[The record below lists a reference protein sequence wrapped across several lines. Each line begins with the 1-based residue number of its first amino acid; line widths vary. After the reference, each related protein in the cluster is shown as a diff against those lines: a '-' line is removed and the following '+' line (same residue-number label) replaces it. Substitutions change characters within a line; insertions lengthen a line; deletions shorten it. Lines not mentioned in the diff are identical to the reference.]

1 MYDENSEAS
10 FVLNGVL
17 EFIKVWQSGNKS
29 RLTLHSKNGK
39 AWINF
44 NCCLG
49 GPLDQH
55 KKIVPKSKPKSKSKK
70 KRERDNLRAQLYQ
83 QRLQDKNSSSKS
95 CDGSLNLQLS
105 SLSSQNESVMEVES
119 SSSIRTAASS
129 SPKNGN
135 PILETSTEK
144 SSVSDS
150 SVAKSKNAKA
160 ATVINEHTAV
170 VRICVDKRE
179 NDCLKTNNQ
188 SCEASPTLKEPSVNN
203 KDVPTPHNQQIRYS
217 GIPLASLAELGRTR
231 PPSKPAQVST
241 KSVNFNPAFPL
252 PSAAPRNIPTL
263 FPGGSMDAQ
272 WMDQWMLN
280 GCSSKSN
287 PPQPSL
293 SRK

>member
-1 MYDENSEAS
+1 MFDKNSEAS
-10 FVLNGVL
+10 FLLNGVF

-29 RLTLHSKNGK
+29 TLNLHSKNGK

-55 KKIVPKSKPKSKSKK
+55 EKFVPKPKSKSKK

-83 QRLQDKNSSSKS
+83 QRLQEKNSSSKS
-95 CDGSLNLQLS
+95 CNGSLNLQLS
-105 SLSSQNESVMEVES
+105 SLSSQNESSVMEVES
-119 SSSIRTAASS
+119 SSSPHTAASS

-135 PILETSTEK
+135 PISETRTEK

-150 SVAKSKNAKA
+150 FDKDAEA

-170 VRICVDKRE
+170 VRTCVDKRK

-252 PSAAPRNIPTL
+252 PSAAPLNIPTL

>member
-1 MYDENSEAS
+1 MFDKKSEAS
-10 FVLNGVL
+10 FGLNGVF

-135 PILETSTEK
+135 PISETRTVE
-144 SSVSDS
+144 SSISDS
-150 SVAKSKNAKA
+150 FGKDAEA
-160 ATVINEHTAV
+160 ATVINELSAV
-170 VRICVDKRE
+170 VTPINSIDWDEEVRSKINEWKMMEEKEQFSSLDLQSEYIQNVQRRLEDRDESFDNWMQKYEICLLYKI
-179 NDCLKTNNQ
+179 T
-188 SCEASPTLKEPSVNN
+188 
-203 KDVPTPHNQQIRYS
+203 
-217 GIPLASLAELGRTR
+217 
-231 PPSKPAQVST
+231 PSK
-241 KSVNFNPAFPL
+241 K
-252 PSAAPRNIPTL
+252 
-263 FPGGSMDAQ
+263 
-272 WMDQWMLN
+272 
-280 GCSSKSN
+280 
-287 PPQPSL
+287 PP
-293 SRK
+293 KMGY

>member
-70 KRERDNLRAQLYQ
+70 KQERDNLRAQLYQ

-95 CDGSLNLQLS
+95 CNGSLNLQLS
-105 SLSSQNESVMEVES
+105 SLSSHNESVMEVES
-119 SSSIRTAASS
+119 SPLAASS

-135 PILETSTEK
+135 PISETFEK
-144 SSVSDS
+144 D
-150 SVAKSKNAKA
+150 AEA
-160 ATVINEHTAV
+160 ATVIDEHS
-170 VRICVDKRE
+170 
-179 NDCLKTNNQ
+179 LKTNNQ
-188 SCEASPTLKEPSVNN
+188 SCEASPTLKEPSVND

-217 GIPLASLAELGRTR
+217 GIPLGSLAELGRTR

-272 WMDQWMLN
+272 FMDQWMLN